1 MKRLLFFILL
11 LAFGADNI
19 YAQKGLNLQIIAQPG
34 ISFGGEFDVTKI
46 LTSTDTWVAMD
57 KSLTINMNMGAELG
71 YNFTDNMGVSLGLL
85 YSHQGQK
92 FSDYSWTIGNETVS
106 WGRSVSLNYL
116 KIPIQFNYIS
126 TPVQN
131 ISFMFSTGFYLGFL
145 MSYTDENIIS
155 ASDGSN
161 ITSTANGTTCTQ
173 TSTDNSGT
181 TTESAAFVNGNPF
194 NSFDFGGI
202 LAAGLQFKLTD
213 KIFLPILLNY
223 QIGFSDVKN
232 QASQFTQSNSSNAE
246 LFWQG
251 SNNNS
256 PNATLPYHNSSLGF
270 KIALKFIL

>member
-1 MKRLLFFILL
+1 MKRKLFFILL
-11 LAFGADNI
+11 LALGVGNI
-19 YAQKGLNLQIIAQPG
+19 YAQKGLSLEIIAQPG
-34 ISFGGEFDVTKI
+34 ISFGGEFDVTKS

-57 KSLTINMNMGAELG
+57 KSLTVNMNMGAELG

-131 ISFMFSTGFYLGFL
+131 MSFIFSTGFYLGFL
-145 MSYTDENIIS
+145 MSYTDENIVS

-161 ITSTANGTTCTQ
+161 FTSTANGTTYTQ
-173 TSTDNSGT
+173 TNGT
-181 TTESAAFVNGNPF
+181 KTESAAFVNGNPF

-202 LAAGLQFKLTD
+202 LSAGLQF
-213 KIFLPILLNY
+213 
-223 QIGFSDVKN
+223 
-232 QASQFTQSNSSNAE
+232 
-246 LFWQG
+246 
-251 SNNNS
+251 
-256 PNATLPYHNSSLGF
+256 
-270 KIALKFIL
+270 